1 MSKHTHRGHCQVC
14 GAQQAVDNKT
24 GMLAKHGYTVESGWF
39 TGECPGSH
47 ELPLEH
53 DHTMTDNIIGD
64 LTRQGDRIEQQIADG
79 ITEVPYH
86 YTVTDGSAYGKIK
99 KMVVITE
106 ATIESVFADIGARY
120 NSMSWENA
128 HDQQLWKLKRQV
140 TFLRD
145 HCEMMGKLIEKRH
158 GADLVPVERIE
169 RIAKDFADHAD
180 AHEWVQSMKADGWK
194 GRITINRNVSFG
206 HPKRNTAQLRR
217 TV

>member
-14 GAQQAVDNKT
+14 GAQQAVNNET
-24 GMLAKHGYTVESGWF
+24 GKLAKHGYTVESGWF

-47 ELPLEH
+47 NLPLEV
-53 DHTMTDNIIGD
+53 DHAMTDNIIDD
-64 LTRQGDRIEQQIADG
+64 LTRQADRIEQQIADG
-79 ITEVPYH
+79 ITEVPHH
-86 YTVTDGSAYGKIK
+86 YSVRSGNYGSTK

-128 HDQQLWKLKRQV
+128 FDQHIWRLRRQV

-145 HCEMMGKLIEKRH
+145 HCEFMGKLIEKRH

>member
-14 GAQQAVDNKT
+14 GAQQAVNNET
-24 GMLAKHGYTVESGWF
+24 GMLAKHGYTVEHGF
-39 TGECPGSH
+39 FEGECPGSH
-47 ELPLEH
+47 NLPLEV

-64 LTRQGDRIEQQIADG
+64 LTRQGDRIEQHIADG

-86 YTVTDGSAYGKIK
+86 YSVRSGNYGSTK

-128 HDQQLWKLKRQV
+128 FDQHIWRLGRQV

-145 HCEMMGKLIEKRH
+145 HCEFMGKLIEKRF

-217 TV
+217 TA